1 MTDLKIK
8 QLAENFRTL
17 KKPINPD
24 IAMHSSDYKYKDLFQ
39 GLIIDITADQFKD
52 YFKPVYVGYFNDF
65 YKSLVLSN
73 VIDFKPLDDNEQKIY
88 NIIEK
93 YI

>member
-1 MTDLKIK
+1 M
-8 QLAENFRTL
+8 
-17 KKPINPD
+17 
-24 IAMHSSDYKYKDLFQ
+24 S
-39 GLIIDITADQFKD
+39 IDITADQFKGKTKTEFKD
-52 YFKPVYVGYFNDF
+52 DFKPVYVGYFNDF